1 MPLFLN
7 QNSFLMFSKPDFLFK
22 ETSSTSNLK
31 LMFRLFMLCSIF
43 ILLAQFGYAFAD
55 TINIPITRQYF
66 HDKIDNEQVLCEKL
80 DGKADKFY
88 RIGKNEEANNRVTD
102 MLFRR
107 VDDLQEWVELN
118 DALSSNNEKIK
129 CLNHIASTLTG
140 YRASLKR
147 KTINGSAFP
156 ALIDALENAINLP
169 SNQPEGIA
177 PLVKE
182 MPYNIATIITQAFSD
197 DPGFEQAQKYV
208 YVKSCLLNPDQI
220 IPTIKTYA
228 KEDFADS
235 LIFIAAKNNPSRL
248 YTYAQSINTPEGQL
262 IHNSSFNLVKTIAN
276 LSKTPNAL
284 MYFPFLDD
292 IVSGKQSIDSIRKFV
307 GEKEEEYDSV
317 GYFKLLVKT
326 EIAYHSRFSGPAK
339 DTPIAMFG
347 VNGLRDVLKY
357 RAIRHFIT
365 PINDLHNE
373 NNLDIRMRALDSL
386 SSVELYYM
394 MVMGENDIFTSSYKH
409 SFSRMMQR
417 MGSKPQTDTL
427 LMQVK
432 FDYFKKFIKMAA
444 SFNRLD
450 TFLRSMPIKNSQALM
465 RAFVGNLDKSGTL
478 EDATDVADS
487 YSSITDQKLLKT
499 ILEYVKENE
508 KKCTELKNEK
518 GTIIYG
524 LLKNIFLSA
533 DTANHINLSAI
544 ANIPSIYDIDNKA
557 LQDDSGRIVQQ
568 VFFYGDEDGKAYF
581 PAFLNSFSAKD
592 WRIIQNKEWVEIR
605 SLKGKVFVFANK
617 PLDYD
622 ANLDDSAQAHLIEHL
637 ATRNFNPSIVVHRGH
652 SYWLPG
658 TIERMPAN
666 AKIVLLGSCGGYKN
680 LNKILDICPDA
691 HIISTKEIG
700 AGDINKPI
708 INQINQSLIDD
719 KKIVWKEMWS
729 TLSKLFEADS
739 NRSLAESWDN
749 YVPPYKNLGAI
760 FIKAYH
766 KKLES
771 L

>member
-1 MPLFLN
+1 MLPAKIRMKSLLLLIGICHLSLFT
-7 QNSFLMFSKPDFLFK
+7 QA
-22 ETSSTSNLK
+22 SS
-31 LMFRLFMLCSIF
+31 
-43 ILLAQFGYAFAD
+43 D
-55 TINIPITRQYF
+55 TINIPITRQFF
-66 HDKIDNEQVLCEKL
+66 HDKIDNEQLLCEKL

-88 RIGKNEEANNRVTD
+88 RIGKNDEANNRVTD

-107 VDDLQEWVELN
+107 IDELQEWVELN
-118 DALSSNNEKIK
+118 EEIASGNDKIK
-129 CLNHIASTLTG
+129 SLNHIASTLTG
-140 YRASLKR
+140 YRAAIKR
-147 KTINGSAFP
+147 KNITGSSFP
-156 ALIDALENAINLP
+156 LLIEVLEKAIYLP
-169 SNQPEGIA
+169 LNQPEGIA

-182 MPYNIATIITQAFSD
+182 APYEIASIITSAFSD
-197 DPGFEQAQKYV
+197 DPGFQQAQKYV
-208 YVKSCLLNPDQI
+208 YLKSCLLNPDLI
-220 IPTIKTYA
+220 ISTIKNYA
-228 KEDFADS
+228 NEDFADS
-235 LIFIAAKNNPSRL
+235 LIYVAAKHNPSRL
-248 YTYAQSINTPEGQL
+248 YTYAQSLNTPEGTL
-262 IHNSSFNLVKTIAN
+262 IHKSNYDLVKTIAT
-276 LSKTPNAL
+276 LSQTPNAL

-292 IVSGKQSIDSIRKFV
+292 IVSDKQSVESIKNFV
-307 GEKEEEYDSV
+307 GTNENEYDSV

-326 EIAYHSRFSGPAK
+326 EIAYHGRLVGPAK

-347 VNGLRDVLKY
+347 VNGLRDVLMD
-357 RAIRHFIT
+357 RAIRHFIS
-365 PINDLHNE
+365 PINNLHNE
-373 NNLDIRMRALDSL
+373 NNLDIRMKAIDSL

-394 MVMGENDIFTSSYKH
+394 MVMGENEIFTSSYKH

-417 MGSKPQTDTL
+417 MGTKPQTDTL

-444 SFNRLD
+444 NYNRLD
-450 TFLRSMPIKNSQALM
+450 TFLGSMPIKNAQALM
-465 RAFVGNLDKSGTL
+465 RAFVGNLDKAGTL

-487 YSSITDQKLLKT
+487 YSSIADTKLLRT

-508 KKCTELKNEK
+508 KKCIELKNEK
-518 GTIIYG
+518 GIIIYS
-524 LLKNIFLSA
+524 LLKNIFLSE
-533 DTANHINLSAI
+533 DTLNHVNLSAI
-544 ANIPSIYDIDNKA
+544 ANIPSIYEIDNKE

-581 PAFLNSFSAKD
+581 PAFLNSFSGSD
-592 WRIIQNKEWVEIR
+592 WKIIQNKEWVEIR
-605 SLKGKVFVFANK
+605 SLKGKVYVFANK

-622 ANLDDSAQAHLIEHL
+622 ANLDDSAQSHLIDYL
-637 ATRNFNPSIVVHRGH
+637 LSKNISPSIVVHRGH

-708 INQINQSLIDD
+708 INHINQSLIDN
-719 KKIVWKEMWS
+719 KKIIWKDMWYNL
-729 TLSKLFEADS
+729 TKLFEADQNKALS
-739 NRSLAESWDN
+739 ESWES
-749 YVPPYKNLGAI
+749 YIPPYKNLGAI